1 MNNVPMN
8 TFVATDTI
16 SFFTSQK
23 VAPIDTLWGK
33 HGENIYLRTQSL
45 RPVIICYSGFEG
57 NTVHPGLFSYNVSSG
72 IFLFV
77 AFLYAFLFPRATKI
91 LKDGLHVIFMKREG
105 RNSLFEDEFKAVE
118 VRSRI
123 LLIFL
128 GSLGLTVF
136 LYPYVER
143 MIFNTDTLISLI
155 VLSSIFL
162 GIIVFLG
169 IKWLLFRLL
178 EYVFFFSDKQAL
190 QFRSA
195 CFSIIFGL
203 GLCFL
208 PLVIAQ
214 NFVSVGLST
223 SFDLITLILCG
234 VSVFFILYKI
244 IQLFWNWDDSI
255 FYIFLYLCTLE
266 ILPVLVGLQVIKQ
279 LSFVLQIK

>member
-1 MNNVPMN
+1 MDNVPLN
-8 TFVATDTI
+8 TFVTTDTT
-16 SFFTSQK
+16 FFLTSQK

-45 RPVIICYSGFEG
+45 RSVVVCYSGFEG
-57 NTVHPGLFSYNVSSG
+57 KSVHPGFFSYNVSSG
-72 IFLFV
+72 IFLLV
-77 AFLYAFLFPRATKI
+77 ALLYAFLFPRATKI

-105 RNSLFEDEFKAVE
+105 RNFLFEDEFKAVE

-128 GSLGLTVF
+128 GSLGLTMF

-143 MIFNTDTLISLI
+143 MILNEDTLISLI
-155 VLSSIFL
+155 ILSSVFL
-162 GIIVFLG
+162 GVIVFLG

-195 CFSIIFGL
+195 YFSIIFGL

-208 PLVIAQ
+208 PLMIAQ
-214 NFVSVGLST
+214 SFVSARLST

-234 VSVFFILYKI
+234 VSAFFILYKI
-244 IQLFWNWDDSI
+244 IQLFWNWGDSI